1 MQAPIVGL
9 FVGLILGLALII
21 DGFAEMLLVALFGL
35 IGYVVAKVARGELDL
50 GQYLGGTT
58 QRRP

>member
-35 IGYVVAKVARGELDL
+35 IGYIVAKVARGELDL